1 MDYNK
6 LTPEQKR
13 QMERLKNVSQQY
25 RGKSESELMNELK
38 RAASQGKSNGTLSNQ
53 KMDKFAKQIAPMLD
67 ENQKKKLNRILSE
80 LKK

>member
-53 KMDKFAKQIAPMLD
+53 
-67 ENQKKKLNRILSE
+67 
-80 LKK
+80 